1 MSLHLSAWSPF
12 PKIAGSIYKTL
23 NSVFPHVQVFS
34 TLVPSYCMELA
45 FCYASM
51 TTNVKNF
58 SPEIYQSNF
67 KNRLGYCEST
77 LQWIDEDFIQNNA
90 SFVPK
95 KLKEALNCIDQI
107 STDNNPISFEI
118 FYPWVVDDDI
128 EEEEDD

>member
-1 MSLHLSAWSPF
+1 
-12 PKIAGSIYKTL
+12 
-23 NSVFPHVQVFS
+23 
-34 TLVPSYCMELA
+34 MELA